1 MKVAAIDIGSNSIHM
16 VVARIDADGHF
27 TLLDR
32 AKEMVRLGKGTLAA
46 RALSRES
53 MQAGMQALATFK
65 RLADA
70 QQIDRTLAVATSAV
84 REAKNG
90 GDFIAQIGRE
100 LGVHVDLI
108 TGREEARLIHL
119 AVSNALD
126 LRDGSTALVDIG
138 GGSVELVL
146 SERGVVKAQE
156 SLKLGVLRLAE
167 RFIEHDPPARD
178 EIEALED
185 YLDRQLAAFFKRARG
200 LEPTRMIGT
209 SGTVLN
215 LAAIALQMDGGQAPE
230 RLHGITLRAKDVQR
244 ARKLLVRSDREERQR
259 LPGLDRRRVDSI
271 VPGVVL
277 IDLLMRRLEVGEL
290 TTCEWALREGVI
302 LDFIRGHRREIE
314 ENETIP
320 DPRRRS
326 VVHLGRRLN
335 FEEGH
340 GQQVAR
346 AGARTLRP
354 DRRASRARR
363 ARAGVAG
370 VRGAAARRRQPHR
383 PRPPPAALILPDP
396 ARGAARLRSEG
407 DSASSRRWRVIIA
420 RPGRRTTTRRC
431 RRSRA
436 ACARWWRRWRRCSA
450 SPMRSIAAISAWCAS
465 STVGG
470 RGKDMTITVRP
481 AGGDAELELWA
492 ARRKGDLLQEVVR
505 RALDVAAGGMT

>member
-65 RLADA
+65 RLADT
-70 QQIDRTLAVATSAV
+70 QQIDKTLAVATSAV

-100 LGVHVDLI
+100 LGIHVDLI

-119 AVSNALD
+119 AVANALD
-126 LRDGSTALVDIG
+126 LRDASTVLVDIG

-146 SERGVVKAQE
+146 AEKGVVKAQE

-178 EIEALED
+178 EIDALEE
-185 YLDRQLAAFFKRARG
+185 YLDRQLAAFFKRARAVE
-200 LEPTRMIGT
+200 LTRLIGT

-215 LAAIALQMDGGQAPE
+215 LAAVALQMEGGAAPE

-244 ARKLLVRSDREERQR
+244 ARKLLVRSDREERQG
-259 LPGLDRRRVDSI
+259 LAGLDRRRVDTI
-271 VPGVVL
+271 VPGAVL
-277 IDLLMRRLEVGEL
+277 VDLLMRRLEISEL
-290 TTCEWALREGVI
+290 TTCEWALREGVL

-346 AGARTLRP
+346 LALALFDQTVERHGLGQREREWLEF
-354 DRRASRARR
+354 
-363 ARAGVAG
+363 
-370 VRGAAARRRQPHR
+370 
-383 PRPPPAALILPDP
+383 AALLHDVGNHIAHSRHQRHSYYLIVHGELLGFDPKEILLIAAL
-396 ARGAARLRSEG
+396 ARYHRKAGPKDEDEELQALPNG
-407 DSASSRRWRVIIA
+407 M
-420 RPGRRTTTRRC
+420 
-431 RRSRA
+431 RA
-436 ACARWWRRWRRCSA
+436 AVAPLAALLRVA
-450 SPMRSIAAISAWCAS
+450 DALDRSHFSVVREVA
-465 STVGG
+465 VGG
-470 RGKDMTITVRP
+470 RGKDMIITVRT

-492 ARRKGDLLQEVVR
+492 ARRKGDLLEQVFGVR
-505 RALDVAAGGMT
+505 LTMQVEE

>member
-46 RALSRES
+46 RALSREA
-53 MQAGMQALATFK
+53 MQAGMQVLATFK
-65 RLADA
+65 RLADT
-70 QQIDRTLAVATSAV
+70 QQIDRIVAVATSAV

-100 LGVHVDLI
+100 LGIHVDLI

-126 LRDGSTALVDIG
+126 LRDASTVLVDIG

-146 SERGVVKAQE
+146 AERGVVKAQE

-178 EIEALED
+178 EIESLEE
-185 YLDRQLAAFFKRARG
+185 YLDRQLASFFKRARDVE
-200 LEPTRMIGT
+200 LARLIGT

-215 LAAIALQMDGGQAPE
+215 LAAIALQMDGGSAPE

-244 ARKLLVRSDREERQR
+244 VRKLLVRSDREERQR
-259 LPGLDRRRVDSI
+259 LPGLDRRRADTI
-271 VPGVVL
+271 VPGAIL
-277 IDLLMRRLEVGEL
+277 IDQLMRRLEVGEL
-290 TTCEWALREGVI
+290 TTCEWALREGVL

-335 FEEGH
+335 FEETH
-340 GQQVAR
+340 SQQVAR
-346 AGARTLRP
+346 LALTLFDHTAERHGLGT
-354 DRRASRARR
+354 REREWLEF
-363 ARAGVAG
+363 
-370 VRGAAARRRQPHR
+370 
-383 PRPPPAALILPDP
+383 AALLHDVGNHIAHARHQRHSYYLIVHGELLGFDPKEIL
-396 ARGAARLRSEG
+396 L
-407 DSASSRRWRVIIA
+407 
-420 RPGRRTTTRRC
+420 
-431 RRSRA
+431 
-436 ACARWWRRWRRCSA
+436 
-450 SPMRSIAAISAWCAS
+450 IAALARYHRKAGPKDEDEELQALPNGMRAVVAPLAAVLRIADALDRSHFS
-465 STVGG
+465 VVRELVVGG
-470 RGKDMTITVRP
+470 RGKEVTVGVRT
-481 AGGDAELELWA
+481 AGHDAELELWA
-492 ARRKGDLLQEVVR
+492 ARRKGDLFEQVFGVRLTLQVEE
-505 RALDVAAGGMT
+505 

>member
-32 AKEMVRLGKGTLAA
+32 AKEMVRLGKGTLTA
-46 RALSRES
+46 RSLSREA

-65 RLADA
+65 RLADT
-70 QQIDRTLAVATSAV
+70 QQIDRVLAVATSAV

-100 LGVHVDLI
+100 LGIHVDLI

-126 LRDGSTALVDIG
+126 LRDGATVLVDIG

-146 SERGVVKAQE
+146 ADRGAVKVQD

-167 RFIEHDPPARD
+167 RFFTHDPPERD
-178 EIEALED
+178 EVDALDD
-185 YLDRQLAAFFKRARG
+185 YLDRQLAGFCKRARG
-200 LEPTRMIGT
+200 VGASRLIGT

-215 LAAIALQMDGGQAPE
+215 LAAIALQMDGAPLPE

-244 ARKLLVRSDREERQR
+244 VRKLLVRSDRTERQA

-271 VPGVVL
+271 VPGAIL
-277 IDLLMRRLEVGEL
+277 LDHLMRHLEVPEL
-290 TTCEWALREGVI
+290 VTCEWALREGV
-302 LDFIRGHRREIE
+302 LLEFIRRHGREIE

-346 AGARTLRP
+346 LALALFDQTAERHELGAREREWLEFAALLHDVGNHIAHSRHHRHSYYLILHGELLGFDPKEIRLIAALARYHRKAGPKEEDEELAALPNGIRAAVAPLAALLRIADAL
-354 DRRASRARR
+354 DRSHFS
-363 ARAGVAG
+363 V
-370 VRGAAARRRQPHR
+370 VRG
-383 PRPPPAALILPDP
+383 
-396 ARGAARLRSEG
+396 
-407 DSASSRRWRVIIA
+407 VN
-420 RPGRRTTTRRC
+420 
-431 RRSRA
+431 
-436 ACARWWRRWRRCSA
+436 
-450 SPMRSIAAISAWCAS
+450 
-465 STVGG
+465 VGG
-470 RGKDMTITVRP
+470 RGKDVTITVQT
-481 AGGDAELELWA
+481 GGHDAELELWA
-492 ARRKGDLLQEVVR
+492 ARRKGDLFDEVFGTRLTLQVE
-505 RALDVAAGGMT
+505 D